1 MIKRSLRKDKIYSV
15 VKIFL
20 ICRMATNVR
29 EGTGGG
35 GSDQYQFATRT
46 YCSWDYMIANRDTG
60 DNKVAAISRAFKE
73 YILEEHHKGEKD
85 HNKWL
90 RLFLRILAWVI
101 TGLLL
106 ALSVYIL
113 MQVMEWKKTFKDPNP
128 SYFQSN
134 AQALTFKGI
143 SLVFP
148 ELFEKLEHLEE
159 YHPLINLRLHLTRI
173 AMLNLVTNYALINNW
188 IGEANELART

>member
-1 MIKRSLRKDKIYSV
+1 
-15 VKIFL
+15 
-20 ICRMATNVR
+20 MATNVR
-29 EGTGGG
+29 EGTGSG
-35 GSDQYQFATRT
+35 GSGQYLFATRT

-85 HNKWL
+85 HNKWW

-101 TGLLL
+101 TALLL

-113 MQVMEWKKTFKDPNP
+113 RQVIEWKKTFRSPNP
-128 SYFQSN
+128 SFFQSN

-143 SLVFP
+143 TLVFP
-148 ELFEKLEHLEE
+148 EIFEKLEHLEE
-159 YHPLINLRLHLTRI
+159 YHPLVNLRLHLTRI
-173 AMLNLVTNYALINNW
+173 ALLNLVINYALIRNW
-188 IGEANELART
+188 IGEANEAVRAPLNKY